1 MSGALRRSLVKREIA
16 GVCGG
21 LAEYFSLD
29 VTMIRVLWVL
39 AAIFG
44 LGSPIL
50 IYVVMW
56 ILIPERDYV

>member
-21 LAEYFSLD
+21 LAEYFGLD